1 MQFRRIKMKGSK
13 ICISSV
19 TKRPCC
25 WKQDC
30 YHIKV
35 KKTGKTHLNLP
46 FHFKSRLTYK
56 FSNISYIQNMLKYS
70 SRKNHLPGKTIS
82 LICFL
87 YKADVNEHNIKI
99 PYMYG
104 CFIKKRNNP
113 KFRCNHVYIDKD

>member
-1 MQFRRIKMKGSK
+1 MKGSK

-104 CFIKKRNNP
+104 CFIKKGTIQNLGVTM
-113 KFRCNHVYIDKD
+113 FI